1 MNRQILIVDDDR
13 AMVRTLRDI
22 LTLRGWETT
31 GAHSGSEAVA
41 LACTHRYSVV
51 LMDIRMP
58 GMDGIAACKAM
69 KECAPTTRVVLM
81 TAHATPEALDEA
93 AREDSVTVL
102 TKPID
107 MPGLMQLLVAA

>member
-1 MNRQILIVDDDR
+1 MKRQILIVDDDR

-31 GAHSGSEAVA
+31 AAHSGSEAVA
-41 LACTHRYSVV
+41 LACAHQYPVV

-69 KECAPTTRVVLM
+69 KECTPKTRVVLM
-81 TAHATPEALDEA
+81 TAHAAPEALDEA
-93 AREDSVTVL
+93 AREGTVTVL

-107 MPGLMQLLVAA
+107 MPGLMQLLAAA